1 MIRSKDL
8 RVMQSGLHDVLK
20 MLEET
25 PLFEQETDSYL
36 KAIAEAKKF
45 DGQLDRDEK
54 VLEKLTE
61 AIPEGEFTPL
71 EDLMKMYK
79 KRCSKTKTVSLLT
92 PALEELRSRRPQ
104 PLESEGPQEGDQENG
119 DGGEEMRVLE
129 VVKSHRD
136 PLGGGLIKDPIR
148 SKDCGHVYDRA
159 TLREYIESSK
169 AMKKMFYQCPYSLCT
184 NKKNMDMKDMIDC
197 PEFLTT

>member
-79 KRCSKTKTVSLLT
+79 KRLVWDRDRLCRVARPPSS
-92 PALEELRSRRPQ
+92 ALA
-104 PLESEGPQEGDQENG
+104 ESEGPQEEVQENG

-169 AMKKMFYQCPYSLCT
+169 AMKKMFYQCPYSLCN